1 MRENPSLPLSKSPTL
16 FIVSSGRSGTTLLIS
31 ILNASQQIHIPY
43 ESDFIARAYPFYQQ
57 KQNFGD
63 SDYQKLTKLFIKA
76 SQPQGWGMTESFLL
90 SYLKQSKPQ
99 SFAEV
104 NSAIC
109 AAYHGK
115 EGTENGLWGI
125 KAPVLIA
132 SINRILSVYP
142 SAKILHIVRDGR
154 DVCLSY
160 QNIHAKSQ
168 IKFGPKSLL
177 ANALYWIDGL
187 RRIEDARSQQIYEF
201 RYEDLLKNP
210 KVELDKICS
219 FIGIEYDESM
229 ALNYYKTEKN
239 SKIDKVQPRPALSG
253 RGTVDS
259 NRLLENIHSKVKQGI
274 DSSNTKK
281 YLTAMPKFNRFV
293 FELIA
298 APYLQKYNYC
308 LEFPFLNTFL
318 LSPLR
323 NSVYFG
329 ARQMN
334 NWRYSKRDRLFY
346 SLTD

>member
-1 MRENPSLPLSKSPTL
+1 MKNSLLLSKSPTL

-57 KQNFGD
+57 KKHFGD
-63 SDYQKLTKLFIKA
+63 SDYQKITKLFIQA
-76 SQPQGWGMTESFLL
+76 SQPQGWGMTESYLL
-90 SYLKQSKPQ
+90 SYLKKSKPQ
-99 SFAEV
+99 TFAEI

-115 EGTENGLWGI
+115 KGTENSLWGI

-168 IKFGPKSLL
+168 VKFGPKGLL

-187 RRIEDARSQQIYEF
+187 RRIEDARSSKQIYEF
-201 RYEDLLKNP
+201 RYEDLLIDP
-210 KVELDKICS
+210 QAELQKICD
-219 FIGIEYDESM
+219 FIGIEYDEAM
-229 ALNYYKTEKN
+229 EQNYYKKGKN
-239 SKIDKVQPRPALSG
+239 QNIDSSK
-253 RGTVDS
+253 
-259 NRLLENIHSKVKQGI
+259 LLQNIHSKVTKKI

-281 YLTAMPKFNRFV
+281 YLTAMPKLNRFV

-298 APYLQKYNYC
+298 APYLQRYNYC

-318 LSPLR
+318 LSPFR
-323 NSVYFG
+323 NLIYFG
-329 ARQMN
+329 ARQTN
-334 NWRYSKRDRLFY
+334 NWRYSKRDRLLY
-346 SLTD
+346 SIAN